1 MSKKTLKLDEPILI
15 DGKEVSELTYDPME
29 ITAAQ
34 FSEACARSSAI
45 NKNKSFSFKMRE
57 NDYALHLYLGMFAVI
72 AVTPRIDITDL
83 ERIKGFDVLKLA
95 DIGMLFTYRRSEAPS
110 VQKPSEEPSESTA
123 EPSTPASEK
132 PEK

>member
-1 MSKKTLKLDEPILI
+1 MSKKTQKLDEPILI

-72 AVTPRIDITDL
+72 AVNPSIDITDL

>member
-45 NKNKSFSFKMRE
+45 NKSKSFSFKMRE

-72 AVTPRIDITDL
+72 AVNPGIDISDL
-83 ERIKGFDVLKLA
+83 ERIKGFDVLSLT
-95 DIGMLFTYRRSEAPS
+95 DIGMLFTYRRSGATSEENI
-110 VQKPSEEPSESTA
+110 SEEPSENTADSSTV
-123 EPSTPASEK
+123 ASEK
-132 PEK
+132 PDK

>member
-1 MSKKTLKLDEPILI
+1 MSKKTLKLDEPVLI

-45 NKNKSFSFKMRE
+45 NKSKSFSFKMRE

-72 AVTPRIDITDL
+72 AVNPGIDVADL
-83 ERIKGFDVLKLA
+83 ERIKGFDVLKLT
-95 DIGMLFTYRRSEAPS
+95 DIGMLFTYRRSGATSGE
-110 VQKPSEEPSESTA
+110 KPSEEPSESTA
-123 EPSTPASEK
+123 EPSTRASEK
-132 PEK
+132 PDK